1 MLQRLVRPS
10 VALLATLAFFAPITG
25 PGLAQSAPG
34 NVSLPAL
41 LAKLAADPT
50 TPSQYNAQIKLHVR
64 MRVFPWISITLNG
77 NSAYKRPGLYHFV
90 FKGVPKAA
98 ERFSDL
104 AYDLGNAATWP
115 AKYQISLL
123 SPGSPGVEPV
133 IRLIPKKR
141 GMVKNLD
148 VSVDAA
154 KGHIDKAVWTRFD
167 GGVISL
173 VQHYNIVGGH
183 EIVAQ
188 QDASI
193 DIPHMRAELAAQYS
207 GFDLGTDAAS
217 ASGH

>member
-1 MLQRLVRPS
+1 MMQRLVQPA
-10 VALLATLAFFAPITG
+10 VAVLATLAFFAPLTG
-25 PGLAQSAPG
+25 TGSAQSQPG
-34 NVSLPAL
+34 NAAL
-41 LAKLAADPT
+41 STILAKLAADPT
-50 TPSQYNAQIKLHVR
+50 TPNQYNAQIKLHVR

-90 FKGVPKAA
+90 FRGVPKAA
-98 ERFSDL
+98 EHFSDL

-123 SPGSPGVEPV
+123 SAGSPGLEPV
-133 IRLIPKKR
+133 LRLIPKKR

-148 VSVDAA
+148 VTVDAV

-173 VQHYNIVGGH
+173 VQRYDMVNGH

>member
-1 MLQRLVRPS
+1 
-10 VALLATLAFFAPITG
+10 
-25 PGLAQSAPG
+25 
-34 NVSLPAL
+34 
-41 LAKLAADPT
+41 
-50 TPSQYNAQIKLHVR
+50 
-64 MRVFPWISITLNG
+64 
-77 NSAYKRPGLYHFV
+77 
-90 FKGVPKAA
+90 VPKAA
-98 ERFSDL
+98 DHFSDL

-115 AKYQISLL
+115 QKYQISLL
-123 SPGSPGVEPV
+123 SAGSAGVEPV

-148 VSVDAA
+148 VTVDAV

-173 VQHYNIVGGH
+173 VQHYNLVDGH

-193 DIPHMRAELAAQYS
+193 NIPHMKAELAAQYS